1 MQPNALRNPKSWI
14 LALNP
19 NQGEA
24 IKMLKGG
31 IEMSDRVVTVSPSY
45 AQVLKTYALK
55 VWGLRASGVSG
66 FRGAWVR
73 V

>member
-45 AQVLKTYALK
+45 AQVLKT
-55 VWGLRASGVSG
+55 
-66 FRGAWVR
+66 
-73 V
+73 